1 MATFGFSEGD
11 AKRIGNVV
19 RAVERHPPT
28 IRLQSP
34 VAEGAAP
41 GVRLML
47 GTHGSAAWNKQT
59 LKTITITGGT
69 PGTNGIPT
77 ASALTVA
84 AYNIFAN
91 IPAKTASTARWVA
104 VSNNGFSWYVIAA
117 ECD

>member
-1 MATFGFSEGD
+1 MTAFGFNEKD
-11 AKRIGNVV
+11 AKRIGQVV
-19 RAVERHPPT
+19 RLVERE
-28 IRLQSP
+28 P
-34 VAEGAAP
+34 VRRDLGQPDYGSRSP

-59 LKTITITGGT
+59 QKTITITGGT

-77 ASALTVA
+77 ATALTVA

>member
-1 MATFGFSEGD
+1 VTAFGFNEND
-11 AKRIGNVV
+11 AKRIGKVV
-19 RAVERHPPT
+19 RLVERNPERPSLGGPDYGS
-28 IRLQSP
+28 RS
-34 VAEGAAP
+34 P

-47 GTHGSAAWNKQT
+47 GTHGSAAWSKQSQR
-59 LKTITITGGT
+59 TITITGGT

-104 VSNNGFSWYVIAA
+104 VSNNGFGWYVIAA